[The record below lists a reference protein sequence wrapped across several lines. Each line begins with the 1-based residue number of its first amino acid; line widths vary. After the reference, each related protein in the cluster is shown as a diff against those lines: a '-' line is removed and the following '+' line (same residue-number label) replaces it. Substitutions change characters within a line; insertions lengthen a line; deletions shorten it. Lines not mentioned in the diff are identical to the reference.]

1 MLRERITTGID
12 GIIAEHGLP
21 WHVTTA
27 GAKGCITFL
36 PEPTRNLRDF
46 LQVDGRF
53 GEAHWLVQHNGG
65 VFLPPWGKI
74 EQWLI
79 SVQHTDE
86 DVDRFVANVRTL
98 DRCPR
103 RRRHRAVKGLTD
115 RSTTST
121 SATTRVTMSPLAEQS
136 VRPSVS
142 GTIRLTMGLDR
153 EEVDMDF
160 DPNDPA
166 YRHAPTHGHSSAGAT
181 CCAEA
186 SG

>member
-1 MLRERITTGID
+1 MTLRTYLPERPSRPLSSKDRNRTQYPGRPNRSARPDRRKRVSERITTGID

-46 LQVDGRF
+46 HQVDGRF

-86 DVDRFVANVRTL
+86 DIDRFVANVRTL
-98 DRCPR
+98 
-103 RRRHRAVKGLTD
+103 TD
-115 RSTTST
+115 DLVAGD
-121 SATTRVTMSPLAEQS
+121 ATQ
-136 VRPSVS
+136 
-142 GTIRLTMGLDR
+142 
-153 EEVDMDF
+153 
-160 DPNDPA
+160 
-166 YRHAPTHGHSSAGAT
+166 
-181 CCAEA
+181 
-186 SG
+186 